1 MRKYDNF
8 LCEEWYKLNPDIEDY
23 VDKMFTDSRRRR
35 VYVPRGYEEREDKNC
50 YPRPKVLIGLI
61 GLLYKYRVQSSTS
74 LRETQDL
81 IYKVERDCGIEDPK
95 VITISGICTLFDR
108 LEKELGIRIKEDN
121 LEKRQRHRKERVAK
135 ALKEGKKRSYH
146 LTTANREKRDL
157 QKRVMQSNKE
167 LAQLDKDRKRLQR
180 QAVRDAVKLKLKNDP
195 TKYHEDPESPDQLVY
210 VDKNKHVKPARQ
222 EILRDPD
229 LNLVQ
234 LYMDGLQQKRDE
246 HELLELY
253 KEILQK
259 KEKFQRREVAFLP
272 TPRQYFFL
280 SAPEDI
286 VLYGGAA
293 GGGKSYAMVLD
304 AVRHV
309 DKAYYNAVI
318 IRRTSPE
325 LAKLISDSH
334 ELYPIMFP
342 GCKFNS
348 SEGIWK
354 FPSGATVLFSFLDKP
369 MDKYKYQGRE
379 YQYVG
384 FDELSQ
390 QPTDEGFQY
399 LFTRLRDPKEGM
411 ASYLR
416 GTANP
421 GSMWVY
427 EMFIKDREENV
438 PFILPG
444 TEDFERPTT
453 VRFIP
458 AKLADNPY
466 LSNGDYEGKLRA
478 FGGVLSAQLLEGDW
492 LASVDNKWPE
502 FRIETHVVDPYPVPR
517 HWNRVAGIDYGYRDP
532 SAVVW
537 FAVNPDNGNIVVY
550 KELMQAGLTGGELA
564 LRIMEE
570 EEQELVRV
578 DHPVDWQVYAKT
590 GHTGPT
596 IAESMFSVPGF
607 SMRRADKNREAGWN
621 QIHELCRADPS
632 TGAPRIEVM
641 SNCKELIK
649 QIMSAKI
656 SKLTT
661 RPNDID
667 ETRMSNHHWD
677 LLDAFRYGVMSRPRL
692 ETFDQ
697 RMQWATQ
704 SNKWEKYN
712 DYFRS

>member
-1 MRKYDNF
+1 MEDYSFLRK
-8 LCEEWYKLNPDIEDY
+8 EWYELNPDIEAS
-23 VDKMFTDSRRRR
+23 VDKMFTETRRRR
-35 VYVPRGYEEREDKNC
+35 AYVPRGYEEKEDKMC
-50 YPRPKVLIGLI
+50 YPRPEVISDLIRLMAR
-61 GLLYKYRVQSSTS
+61 YRVDSSTS
-74 LRETQDL
+74 LRESQDL
-81 IYKVERDCGIEDPK
+81 IFSMEIRHGIKEPK
-95 VITISGICTLFDR
+95 VLSVGGVCTLFDR
-108 LEKELGIRIKEDN
+108 LEKELGIRIKENN
-121 LEKRQRHRKERVAK
+121 LEKRQKHQRERMAK
-135 ALKEGKKRSYH
+135 AAKEGKPRSYNR
-146 LTTANREKRDL
+146 TTAGRAKMES
-157 QKRVMQSNKE
+157 QKRVTQANKD
-167 LAQLDKDRKRLQR
+167 LAKLNIERLRLQR
-180 QAVRDAVKLKLKNDP
+180 IAAANARKLKLKNDP
-195 TKYHEDPESPDQLVY
+195 TKYEADPENPNKLVY
-210 VDKNKHVKPARQ
+210 VEGKKTVTPTKK
-222 EILRDPD
+222 EIVRDPD

-234 LYMDGLQQKRDE
+234 KYMDGLVSAWDE

-253 KEILQK
+253 KEILRK

-272 TPRQYFFL
+272 TPRQYLFL

-309 DKAYYNAVI
+309 DKSYYNAVI

-342 GCKFNS
+342 GCKYNS

-444 TEDFERPTT
+444 TENFERPTT

-458 AKLADNPY
+458 ARLADNPY

-478 FGGVLSAQLLEGDW
+478 FGGILSAQLLEGDW

-502 FRIETHVVDPYPVPR
+502 FRIETHVVDDYDVPR

-537 FAVNPDNGNIVVY
+537 FAIDPDNGEIVVY
-550 KELMQAGLTGGELA
+550 NELMESGLTGRELA

-570 EEQELVRV
+570 EERTLVRV

-607 SMRRADKNREAGWN
+607 NMRRADKNREAGWN
-621 QIHELCRADPS
+621 QMHELFRDDPK
-632 TGAPRIEVM
+632 TGQPRMKIM
-641 SNCKELIK
+641 ASCKETVK

-656 SKLTT
+656 SKLST

-677 LLDAFRYGVMSRPRL
+677 LLDALRYGVMSRPRL
-692 ETFDQ
+692 ETFEH
-697 RMQWATQ
+697 RMQWASQ
-704 SNKWEKYN
+704 DNKWQKYN
-712 DYFRS
+712 DYFRP

>member
-1 MRKYDNF
+1 MDSYDFLRK
-8 LCEEWYKLNPDIEDY
+8 EWYELNPDIEDN
-23 VDKMFTDSRRRR
+23 VDVMFTETKKRR
-35 VYVPRGYEEREDKNC
+35 VHVPRGYEERERKMC
-50 YPRPKVLIGLI
+50 YPNPEIIKGLI
-61 GLLYKYRVQSSTS
+61 KVMAKYRVDSSVS
-74 LRETQDL
+74 LREAQDL
-81 IYKVERDCGIEDPK
+81 IYSVEREHTEGDTKI
-95 VITISGICTLFDR
+95 ISVGGVCTLFDR
-108 LEKELGIRIKEDN
+108 LEKELGISIKETYAD
-121 LEKRQRHRKERVAK
+121 KRAANRAKRVAL
-135 ALKEGKKRSYH
+135 ANSEGR
-146 LTTANREKRDL
+146 KRDYHVSTATRKKL
-157 QKRVMQSNKE
+157 EVQKRVTQANKD
-167 LAQLDKDRKRLQR
+167 LAQLDVDRKRLQR
-180 QAVRDAVKLKLKNDP
+180 LAARNAAKLKLKNNP
-195 TKYHEDPESPDQLVY
+195 TKYQEDPEDGNKLVY
-210 VDKNKHVKPARQ
+210 VDGKKHVKPTKK
-222 EILRDPD
+222 EIVHDPD

-234 LYMDGLQQKRDE
+234 KYMDGLAQAWDE

-253 KEILQK
+253 KEILRK
-259 KEKFQRREVAFLP
+259 KVKFDQRTIAFLP
-272 TPRQYFFL
+272 TPRQYLFL

-304 AVRHV
+304 ATRHV
-309 DKAYYNAVI
+309 DKSYYNAVI
-318 IRRTSPE
+318 IRKTSPE
-325 LAKLISDSH
+325 LAKLISDAY

-354 FPSGATVLFSFLDKP
+354 FPSGATISFSFLDKP
-369 MDKYKYQGRE
+369 NDKYKYQGRE

-390 QPTDEGFQY
+390 HSTDEGFQY

-421 GSMWVY
+421 GAMWVY

-444 TEDFERPTT
+444 TESFERPTT

-478 FGGVLSAQLLEGDW
+478 FGGVLSSQLLEGDW

-502 FRIETHVVDPYPVPR
+502 FKLDTHVVDPYPVPP

-550 KELMQAGLTGGELA
+550 KEFMEAGLTGRELA

-570 EEQELVRV
+570 EERELVRV
-578 DHPVDWQVYAKT
+578 EHPVDWQVYAKT
-590 GHTGPT
+590 GHTGPS

-607 SMRRADKNREAGWN
+607 NMRRADKSREAGWT
-621 QIHELCRADPS
+621 QIHELMRSDPN
-632 TGAPRIEVM
+632 TNMPRLEVM
-641 SNCKELIK
+641 SNCKNLIK

-667 ETRMSNHHWD
+667 ETRVSGHHWD
-677 LLDAFRYGVMSRPRL
+677 LLDAFRYGVMSRPRM
-692 ETFDQ
+692 ETFQ
-697 RMQWATQ
+697 ERMAWASQT
-704 SNKWEKYN
+704 NKWQKYN
-712 DYFRS
+712 DYFS